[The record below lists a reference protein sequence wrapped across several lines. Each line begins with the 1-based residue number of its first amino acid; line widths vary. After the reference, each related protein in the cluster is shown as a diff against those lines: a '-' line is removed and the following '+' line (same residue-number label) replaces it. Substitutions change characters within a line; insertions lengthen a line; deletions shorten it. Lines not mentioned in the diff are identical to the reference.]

1 MEQFLIDS
9 RDMKSRLQAY
19 EWTPKKEARAVLI
32 AVHGMSEHMLR
43 YSEMAEYMNAR
54 QIVFAGVDLL
64 GHGKSA
70 PDEDSLGYFC
80 ERDAATVAVRDVHRL
95 KKTVQ
100 DKYPGV
106 PVFLFG
112 HSMGSYIA
120 RNYIERYGTGI
131 NGVILQGGGENSA
144 FKLAFGKGFL
154 NLVGLIRGEHFRSRV
169 CTAMTLGS
177 YITSVKGDSPNA
189 WIAKRSEVVKKYDED
204 PLSGFIF
211 TVNGYK
217 TLLEFCSRSRDKKLL
232 GSIPKSLPMLIVSG
246 QEDPVGEFGKGVT
259 RVSELYRGL
268 GLTDVEMKLIPNA
281 RHEIHNEE
289 MRYEVFDV
297 YVDFIMK
304 NLQCS

>member
-9 RDMKSRLQAY
+9 RDMKSKLQAY
-19 EWTPKKEARAVLI
+19 EWTPKKEVKAVLI

-43 YSEMAEYMNAR
+43 YCEMAEYLTAK

-70 PDEDSLGYFC
+70 PDEKSLGYFC

-131 NGVILQGGGENSA
+131 NGVIIQGGGENSA
-144 FKLAFGKGFL
+144 LKLAFGKGFL
-154 NLVGLIRGEHFRSRV
+154 NVVGLFKGEYFRSRI

-189 WIAKRSEVVKKYDED
+189 WIAKRKEVVKKYDED

-217 TLLEFCSRSRDKKLL
+217 TLLEFCTRSRDKKLL

-246 QEDPVGEFGKGVT
+246 EEDPVGEYGKGVD
-259 RVSELYRGL
+259 RVCRLYKELGMN
-268 GLTDVEMKLIPNA
+268 DVEMKLIPNA

-289 MRYEVFDV
+289 MRFEIFDM

-304 NLQCS
+304 NLRA